1 MNKKLK
7 TGLLIIMAIGVT
19 HPALARKWTLRECIN
34 YALQNNIT
42 LQKSSLTR
50 LSAEQDIMQSQA
62 ALLPSLS
69 ANTNQNASYRPWPET
84 GRATVQNGFVEQSV
98 DKVYYNGSYGVSS
111 NWTVWNGNRNRN
123 TVKLNKIS
131 AEQAQADSAVTANN
145 IQEQIAQLYV
155 QILYSAEAINVHKKS
170 LETSKQNELRGQ
182 AFVEVGKMSRADL
195 AQLTSQ
201 RAQDEYGIVEA
212 ESNMRNYKRQL
223 KQVLQIT
230 DDEEFDV
237 VVPNTTDEMALQ
249 LIPTLQSVYE
259 AALEQRPEIK
269 QAKLGIESSNLSIKM
284 AKAQR
289 LPTVGVSA
297 SATTTTSSMSSNAW
311 GSQLKNN
318 FNLGAGVNVSIP
330 IFDNR
335 AAKTAI
341 NKAMIQ
347 RERYQLELKD
357 KQTSLYSSIENYW
370 LQAVNNQEKFKAA
383 KIATQSA
390 QTSYEMLSGKF
401 EQKLINVVEL
411 MQGRDALLKAQQNEL
426 QSKYLAILN
435 IDMLNFYES
444 GELNF

>member
-7 TGLLIIMAIGVT
+7 TGLLIIMVIGVT
-19 HPALARKWTLRECIN
+19 HPALARKWTLRECID

-69 ANTNQNASYRPWPET
+69 ANTNQNVSYRPWPET
-84 GRATVQNGFVEQSV
+84 GRATVQNGYVEQSV
-98 DKVYYNGSYGVSS
+98 DKVYYNGSYGVNS

-212 ESNMRNYKRQL
+212 ESSLRNFKRQL

-341 NKAMIQ
+341 NKAMLQ

-401 EQKLINVVEL
+401 EQKLINIVEL

-435 IDMLNFYES
+435 IDMLNFYKS
-444 GELNF
+444 GELSF

>member
-1 MNKKLK
+1 
-7 TGLLIIMAIGVT
+7 MAICLA
-19 HPALARKWTLRECIN
+19 HPALARQWTLRECID

-50 LSAEQDIMQSQA
+50 RSAQEDILQSQA

-69 ANTNQNASYRPWPET
+69 ASTNQNVSYRPWPET
-84 GRATVQNGFVEQSV
+84 GRATVQNGFVQQSV
-98 DKVYYNGSYGVSS
+98 DKVFYNGSYGINS

-123 TVKLNKIS
+123 TIKLNKIS
-131 AEQAQADSAVTANN
+131 AEQAQADSATTANN

-155 QILYSAEAINVHKKS
+155 QILYSIDAINVNKKS
-170 LETSKQNELRGQ
+170 LETSKQNEERGK

-201 RAQDEYGIVEA
+201 RAQDEYNIIA
-212 ESNMRNYKRQL
+212 SESTLRNYKRQL
-223 KQVLQIT
+223 KQLLQIT
-230 DDEEFDV
+230 NDEEFDI
-237 VVPNTTDEMALQ
+237 VVPTTTDEMVMQ

-269 QAKLGIESSNLSIKM
+269 RAKLGIESSNLNIKM

-289 LPTVGVSA
+289 LPTVGVNA
-297 SATTTTSSMSSNAW
+297 SATTTTTSMSNNAW
-311 GSQLKNN
+311 GTQLKNN

-335 AAKTAI
+335 MAKTAI
-341 NKAMIQ
+341 NKALIQ
-347 RERYQLELKD
+347 RENYMLDLKD
-357 KQTSLYSSIENYW
+357 KQTALYSTIENYW

-390 QTSYEMLSGKF
+390 ETSYEMLSGKF
-401 EQKLINVVEL
+401 EQKLINIVEL

-426 QSKYLAILN
+426 QSKYLTLLN
-435 IDMLNFYES
+435 IDMLHFYMT
-444 GELNF
+444 GELKE

>member
-1 MNKKLK
+1 MNRIFKK
-7 TGLLIIMAIGVT
+7 GIVIIL
-19 HPALARKWTLRECIN
+19 ALGMVYPVSARKWTLRECID

-42 LQKSSLTR
+42 LQKSTLTK
-50 LSAEQDIMQSQA
+50 LSAQEDVLQSQS

-69 ANTNQNASYRPWPET
+69 ASTNQNVSYRPWPEK

-98 DKVYYNGSYGVSS
+98 DKVYYNGSYSLNSS
-111 NWTVWNGNRNRN
+111 WTVWNGNRNRN
-123 TVKLNKIS
+123 TIKQNKLT
-131 AEQAQADSAVTANN
+131 AEQAQVDSAITANS

-155 QILYSAEAINVHKKS
+155 QILYSAEAINVNKKS
-170 LETSKQNELRGQ
+170 LETSRQNEQRGQ

-201 RAQDEYGIVEA
+201 RAQDEYYIVEA
-212 ESNMRNYKRQL
+212 ESSLRNYKRQL
-223 KQVLQIT
+223 KQLLQIT
-230 DDEEFDV
+230 DEEEFDV
-237 VVPNTTDEMALQ
+237 VVPTTTDEMALQ
-249 LIPTLQSVYE
+249 LIPTLQSVYK

-269 QAKLGIESSNLSIKM
+269 NAMLGIESSNLSIKM

-297 SATTTTSSMSSNAW
+297 SATSTTSSMASNSW
-311 GSQLKNN
+311 GAQLKNN
-318 FNLGAGVNVSIP
+318 FNLGGGVNVSIP

-335 AAKTAI
+335 AAKSAI
-341 NKAMIQ
+341 NKALIQ
-347 RERYQLELKD
+347 RERYMLDLKD
-357 KQTSLYSSIENYW
+357 KQTSLYSNIENFW

-401 EQKLINVVEL
+401 EQKLINIVEL

-435 IDMLNFYES
+435 IDMLNFYKTGDLRE
-444 GELNF
+444 

>member
-1 MNKKLK
+1 M
-7 TGLLIIMAIGVT
+7 MAICLA
-19 HPALARKWTLRECIN
+19 HPALARQWTLRECIN

-50 LSAEQDIMQSQA
+50 RSAQEDILQSQA

-69 ANTNQNASYRPWPET
+69 ASTNQNVSYRPWPET
-84 GRATVQNGFVEQSV
+84 GRATVQNGFVQQSV
-98 DKVYYNGSYGVSS
+98 DKVFYNGSYGINS

-123 TVKLNKIS
+123 TIKLNKIS
-131 AEQAQADSAVTANN
+131 AEQAQADSATTANN

-155 QILYSAEAINVHKKS
+155 QILYSIDAINVNKKS
-170 LETSKQNELRGQ
+170 LETSKQNEERGK

-201 RAQDEYGIVEA
+201 RAQDEYNIIA
-212 ESNMRNYKRQL
+212 SESTLRNYKRQL
-223 KQVLQIT
+223 KQLLQIT
-230 DDEEFDV
+230 NDEEFDI
-237 VVPNTTDEMALQ
+237 VVPTTTDEMVMQ

-269 QAKLGIESSNLSIKM
+269 RAKLGIESSNLNIKM

-289 LPTVGVSA
+289 LPTVGVNA
-297 SATTTTSSMSSNAW
+297 SATTTTTSMSNNAW
-311 GSQLKNN
+311 GTQLKNN

-335 AAKTAI
+335 MAKTAI
-341 NKAMIQ
+341 NKALIQ
-347 RERYQLELKD
+347 RENYMLDLKD
-357 KQTSLYSSIENYW
+357 KQTALYSTIENYW

-390 QTSYEMLSGKF
+390 ETSYEMLSGKF
-401 EQKLINVVEL
+401 EQKLINIVEL

-426 QSKYLAILN
+426 QSKYLTLLN
-435 IDMLNFYES
+435 IDMLHFYMT
-444 GELNF
+444 GELKE

>member
-1 MNKKLK
+1 
-7 TGLLIIMAIGVT
+7 MAICLA
-19 HPALARKWTLRECIN
+19 HPALARQWTLRECIN

-50 LSAEQDIMQSQA
+50 RSAQEDILQSQA

-69 ANTNQNASYRPWPET
+69 ASTNQNVSYRPWPET
-84 GRATVQNGFVEQSV
+84 GRATVQNGFVQQSV
-98 DKVYYNGSYGVSS
+98 DKVFYNGSYGINS

-123 TVKLNKIS
+123 TIKLNKIS
-131 AEQAQADSAVTANN
+131 AEQAQADSATTANN

-155 QILYSAEAINVHKKS
+155 QILYSIDAINVNKKS
-170 LETSKQNELRGQ
+170 LETSKQNEERGK

-201 RAQDEYGIVEA
+201 RAQDEYNIIA
-212 ESNMRNYKRQL
+212 SESTLRNYKRQL
-223 KQVLQIT
+223 KQLLQIT
-230 DDEEFDV
+230 NDEEFDI
-237 VVPNTTDEMALQ
+237 VVPTTTDEMVMQ

-269 QAKLGIESSNLSIKM
+269 RAKLGIESSNLNIKM

-289 LPTVGVSA
+289 LPTVGVNA
-297 SATTTTSSMSSNAW
+297 SATTTTTSMSNNAW
-311 GSQLKNN
+311 GTQLKNN

-335 AAKTAI
+335 MAKTAI
-341 NKAMIQ
+341 NKALIQ
-347 RERYQLELKD
+347 RENYMLDLKD
-357 KQTSLYSSIENYW
+357 KQTALYSTIENYW

-390 QTSYEMLSGKF
+390 ETSYEMLSGKF
-401 EQKLINVVEL
+401 EQKLINIVEL

-426 QSKYLAILN
+426 QSKYLTLLN
-435 IDMLNFYES
+435 IDMLHFYMT
-444 GELNF
+444 GELKE

>member
-7 TGLLIIMAIGVT
+7 TGLLIIMVIGVT
-19 HPALARKWTLRECIN
+19 HPALARKWTLRECID

-69 ANTNQNASYRPWPET
+69 ANTNQNVSYRPWPET

-212 ESNMRNYKRQL
+212 ESSLRNFKRQL

-401 EQKLINVVEL
+401 EQKLINIVEL

-435 IDMLNFYES
+435 IDMLNFYKS

>member
-1 MNKKLK
+1 
-7 TGLLIIMAIGVT
+7 MAICLA
-19 HPALARKWTLRECIN
+19 HPALARQWTLRECID

-50 LSAEQDIMQSQA
+50 RSAQEDILQSQA

-69 ANTNQNASYRPWPET
+69 ASTNQNVSYRPWPET
-84 GRATVQNGFVEQSV
+84 GRATVQNGFVQQSV
-98 DKVYYNGSYGVSS
+98 DKVFYNGSYGINS

-123 TVKLNKIS
+123 TIKLNKIS
-131 AEQAQADSAVTANN
+131 AEQAQADSATTANN

-155 QILYSAEAINVHKKS
+155 QILYSIDAINVNKKS
-170 LETSKQNELRGQ
+170 LETSKQNEERGK

-201 RAQDEYGIVEA
+201 RAQDEYNIIA
-212 ESNMRNYKRQL
+212 SESTLRNYKRQL
-223 KQVLQIT
+223 KQLLQIT
-230 DDEEFDV
+230 NDEEFDI
-237 VVPNTTDEMALQ
+237 VVPTTTDEMVMQ

-269 QAKLGIESSNLSIKM
+269 RAKLGIESSNLNIKM

-289 LPTVGVSA
+289 LPTIGANA
-297 SATTTTSSMSSNAW
+297 SATTTTTSMSNNAW
-311 GSQLKNN
+311 GTQLKNN

-335 AAKTAI
+335 MAKTAI
-341 NKAMIQ
+341 NKALIQ
-347 RERYQLELKD
+347 RENYMLDLKD
-357 KQTSLYSSIENYW
+357 KQTALYSTIENYW

-390 QTSYEMLSGKF
+390 ETSYEMLSGKF
-401 EQKLINVVEL
+401 EQKLINIVEL

-426 QSKYLAILN
+426 QSKYLTLLN
-435 IDMLNFYES
+435 IDMLHFYMT
-444 GELNF
+444 GELKE

>member
-19 HPALARKWTLRECIN
+19 HPALARKWTLRECID

-69 ANTNQNASYRPWPET
+69 ANTNQNVSYRPWPET
-84 GRATVQNGFVEQSV
+84 GRATVQNGYVEQSV
-98 DKVYYNGSYGVSS
+98 DKVYYNGSYGVNS

-123 TVKLNKIS
+123 TVKLNKIT

-212 ESNMRNYKRQL
+212 ESSLRNFKRQL

-401 EQKLINVVEL
+401 EQKLINIVEL

-435 IDMLNFYES
+435 IDMLNFYKS

>member
-1 MNKKLK
+1 
-7 TGLLIIMAIGVT
+7 MAICLA
-19 HPALARKWTLRECIN
+19 HPALARQWTLRECID

-50 LSAEQDIMQSQA
+50 RSAQEDILQSQA

-69 ANTNQNASYRPWPET
+69 ASTNQNVSYRPWPET
-84 GRATVQNGFVEQSV
+84 GRATVQNGFVQQSV
-98 DKVYYNGSYGVSS
+98 DKVFYNGSYGINS

-123 TVKLNKIS
+123 TIKLNKIS
-131 AEQAQADSAVTANN
+131 AEQAQADSATTANN

-155 QILYSAEAINVHKKS
+155 QILYSIDAINVNKKS
-170 LETSKQNELRGQ
+170 LETSKQNEERGK

-201 RAQDEYGIVEA
+201 RAQDEYNIIA
-212 ESNMRNYKRQL
+212 SESTLRNYKRQL
-223 KQVLQIT
+223 KQLLQIT
-230 DDEEFDV
+230 NDEEFDI
-237 VVPNTTDEMALQ
+237 VVPTTTDEMVLQ

-269 QAKLGIESSNLSIKM
+269 RAKLGIESSNLNIKM

-289 LPTVGVSA
+289 LPTVGVNA
-297 SATTTTSSMSSNAW
+297 SATTTTTSMSNNAW
-311 GSQLKNN
+311 GTQLKNN

-335 AAKTAI
+335 MAKTAI
-341 NKAMIQ
+341 NKALIQ
-347 RERYQLELKD
+347 RENYMLDLKD
-357 KQTSLYSSIENYW
+357 KQTALYSTIENYW

-390 QTSYEMLSGKF
+390 ETSYEMLSGKF
-401 EQKLINVVEL
+401 EQKLINIVEL

-426 QSKYLAILN
+426 QSKYLTLLN
-435 IDMLNFYES
+435 IDMLHFYMT
-444 GELNF
+444 GELKE

>member
-19 HPALARKWTLRECIN
+19 HPALARKWTLRECID

-69 ANTNQNASYRPWPET
+69 ANTNQNVSYRPWPKT
-84 GRATVQNGFVEQSV
+84 GRATVLNGFVEQSV
-98 DKVYYNGSYGVSS
+98 DKVYYNGSYGVNS

-212 ESNMRNYKRQL
+212 ESSLRNFKRQL

-347 RERYQLELKD
+347 RERYQLELQD

-401 EQKLINVVEL
+401 EQKLINIVEL

-435 IDMLNFYES
+435 IDMLNFYKS

>member
-19 HPALARKWTLRECIN
+19 HPALARKWTLRECID

-69 ANTNQNASYRPWPET
+69 ANTNQNVSYRPWPKT
-84 GRATVQNGFVEQSV
+84 GRATVLNGFVEQSV

-212 ESNMRNYKRQL
+212 ESSLRNFKRQL

-237 VVPNTTDEMALQ
+237 VVPNTTDDMALQ

-269 QAKLGIESSNLSIKM
+269 QTKLGIESSNLSIKM

-401 EQKLINVVEL
+401 EQKLINIVEL

-435 IDMLNFYES
+435 IDMLNFYKS

>member
-1 MNKKLK
+1 
-7 TGLLIIMAIGVT
+7 MAICLA
-19 HPALARKWTLRECIN
+19 HPALARQWTLRECID

-50 LSAEQDIMQSQA
+50 RSAQEDILQSQA

-69 ANTNQNASYRPWPET
+69 ASTNQNVSYRPWPET
-84 GRATVQNGFVEQSV
+84 GRATVQNGFVQQSV
-98 DKVYYNGSYGVSS
+98 DKVFYNGSYGINS

-123 TVKLNKIS
+123 TIKLNKIS
-131 AEQAQADSAVTANN
+131 AEQAQADSATTANN

-155 QILYSAEAINVHKKS
+155 QILYSIDAINVNKKS
-170 LETSKQNELRGQ
+170 LETSKQNEERGK

-201 RAQDEYGIVEA
+201 RAQDEYNIIA
-212 ESNMRNYKRQL
+212 SESTLRNYKRQL
-223 KQVLQIT
+223 KQLLQIT
-230 DDEEFDV
+230 NDEEFDI
-237 VVPNTTDEMALQ
+237 VVPTTTDEMVMQ

-269 QAKLGIESSNLSIKM
+269 RAKLGIESSNLNIKM

-289 LPTVGVSA
+289 LPTVGVNA
-297 SATTTTSSMSSNAW
+297 SATTTTTSMSNNAW
-311 GSQLKNN
+311 GTQLKNN

-335 AAKTAI
+335 MAKTAI
-341 NKAMIQ
+341 NKALIQ
-347 RERYQLELKD
+347 RENYMLDLKD
-357 KQTSLYSSIENYW
+357 KQTALYSTIENYW
-370 LQAVNNQEKFKAA
+370 LQAVNNQEKYKAA

-390 QTSYEMLSGKF
+390 ETSYEMLSGKF
-401 EQKLINVVEL
+401 EQKLINIVEL

-426 QSKYLAILN
+426 QSKYLTLLN
-435 IDMLNFYES
+435 IDMLHFYMT
-444 GELNF
+444 GELKE

>member
-19 HPALARKWTLRECIN
+19 HPALARKWTLRECID

-50 LSAEQDIMQSQA
+50 LSGEQDIMQSQA

-69 ANTNQNASYRPWPET
+69 ANTNQNVSYRPWPET

-212 ESNMRNYKRQL
+212 ESSLRNFKRQL

-401 EQKLINVVEL
+401 EQKLINIVEL

-435 IDMLNFYES
+435 IDMLNFYKS
-444 GELNF
+444 GELSF

>member
-19 HPALARKWTLRECIN
+19 HPALARKWTLRECID

-69 ANTNQNASYRPWPET
+69 ANTNQNVSYRPWPKT
-84 GRATVQNGFVEQSV
+84 GRATVLNGFVEQSV

-347 RERYQLELKD
+347 RERYQLELQD

-401 EQKLINVVEL
+401 EQKLINIVEL

-435 IDMLNFYES
+435 IDMLNFYKS